1 MKIGLLGFGTVG
13 KGCYDILSAHGDFA
27 FPLVAS
33 LPPFPALPGSVVT
46 DKPLAVAQDQ
56 NVDLVIELMGG
67 LHPAYECVKAALRA
81 RKHVVTANKH
91 LIAQY
96 YEELV
101 SLAKENGVCLRYS
114 AAVGG
119 GIPWLPA
126 LSRARRLGKIEQVR
140 GIFNGTTNLILDEM
154 TRDGVTFAAALRHA
168 RDLGY
173 AEANPAADVEGWDAR
188 RKICISA
195 NIAFDAAIREEEV
208 PAFGI
213 TLAAPADVKA
223 AESMGCVIKLI
234 GRASRTPDGVAAW
247 VEPAFVPAASREGVV
262 RGGDNVITYVAEH
275 VGEESFFGPG
285 AGRYP
290 TGFAVAQDVLD
301 IAAARPGAYAEKIE
315 RLPVRADEVVKRCY
329 VRPVKPSGAWGDLA
343 EKPLGEGF
351 ITRPVSVPEIHERC
365 REKAFLAALPEE
377 E

>member
-1 MKIGLLGFGTVG
+1 MKISLLGFGTVG
-13 KGCYDILSAHGDFA
+13 KGCYDILSARAGFHFVS
-27 FPLVAS
+27 VAS
-33 LPPFPALPGSVVT
+33 LPPLPELPGTRVCSDPLSAAT
-46 DKPLAVAQDQ
+46 DPEA
-56 NVDLVIELMGG
+56 DLVIELMGG
-67 LHPAYECVKAALRA
+67 LHPAYECVKAALA
-81 RKHVVTANKH
+81 AGKHAVTANKH
-91 LIAQY
+91 LVAQF

-101 SLAKENGVCLRYS
+101 GLAKENGVSFRYS

-126 LSRARRLGKIEQVR
+126 LSRARRLGKVETVR

-154 TRDGVTFAAALRHA
+154 TRDGVSYADALRHA
-168 RDLGY
+168 KELGF

-213 TLAAPADVKA
+213 TLAAPADVQA
-223 AESMGCVIKLI
+223 AKSMDCVIKLI
-234 GRASRTPDGVAAW
+234 GRAARTPDGVAAW

-262 RGGDNVITYVAEH
+262 HGGDNVITYVAEH

-301 IAAARPGAYAEKIE
+301 IDSVRPGPYADRAE
-315 RLPVRADEVVKRCY
+315 RLPVRTDEVTGRYYC
-329 VRPVKPSGAWGDLA
+329 RPLQPSAAWDDLR
-343 EKPLGEGF
+343 EKDLGEGF
-351 ITRPVSVPEIHERC
+351 ITRPVSPATLHARC
-365 REKAFLAALPEE
+365 REKAFLAALPEA
-377 E
+377 

>member
-13 KGCYDILSAHGDFA
+13 KGCYDILTEREGFS
-27 FPLVAS
+27 FPAVAS
-33 LPPFPALPGSVVT
+33 LPPFPALPGSRVT
-46 DKPLAVAQDQ
+46 DDPLSVATDPASE
-56 NVDLVIELMGG
+56 LVIELMGG
-67 LHPAYECVKAALRA
+67 LHPAYECVRAALEA
-81 RKHVVTANKH
+81 GKHVVTANKH

-101 SLAKENGVCLRYS
+101 TLAREKGVCLRYS

-126 LSRARRLGKIEQVR
+126 LSRARRLSEVEKVW

-154 TRDGVTFAAALRHA
+154 TEAGKSYADALQHA
-168 RDLGY
+168 KELGF

-195 NIAFDAAIREEEV
+195 NIAFGAAVREEEV
-208 PAFGI
+208 PTFGI
-213 TLAAPADVKA
+213 TLAAPADVSA
-223 AESMGCVIKLI
+223 AKEMGCVIKLI
-234 GRASRTPDGVAAW
+234 GRAARTPDGVAAW
-247 VEPAFVPAASREGVV
+247 VEPAFVPAASKEGVV
-262 RGGDNVITYVAEH
+262 HGGDNVISYRAGH

-301 IAAARPGAYAEKIE
+301 IAAVRPGAYADTVAH
-315 RLPVRADEVVKRCY
+315 LPVRTEDVKQRYYC
-329 VRPVKPSGAWGDLA
+329 RPLRAGGGWDDLA

-351 ITRPVSVPEIHERC
+351 VTRPVSVTEMHRRC
-365 REKAFLAALPEE
+365 REQAFLAALPEA
-377 E
+377 

>member
-13 KGCYDILSAHGDFA
+13 KGCYDILSPHEGFH
-27 FPLVAS
+27 FTKVAS
-33 LPPFPALPGSVVT
+33 LPPLPELPGAVVT
-46 DKPLAVAQDQ
+46 SDPLSAATSPD
-56 NVDLVIELMGG
+56 VDLVVELMGG
-67 LHPAYECVKAALRA
+67 LHPAYECVKAALSA
-81 RKHVVTANKH
+81 GKHVVTANKH
-91 LIAQY
+91 LVAQF

-101 SLAKENGVCLRYS
+101 SLAREKGVCFRYS

-126 LSRARRLGKIEQVR
+126 LSRARRLGRVEKVW

-154 TRDGVTFAAALRHA
+154 TRDGVSYADALRHA
-168 RDLGY
+168 KELGF

-208 PAFGI
+208 PTFGI
-213 TLAAPADVKA
+213 TLAAPADVQA
-223 AESMGCVIKLI
+223 ARRMDCVIKLI
-234 GRASRTPDGVAAW
+234 GRAARTPDGVAAW

-262 RGGDNVITYVAEH
+262 HGGDNVITYVAEH

-290 TGFAVAQDVLD
+290 TGFAVAQDILD
-301 IAAARPGAYAEKIE
+301 IKAVLPGPYTDKVA
-315 RLPVRADEVVKRCY
+315 RLPVRTDEVKGRYYC
-329 VRPVKPSGAWGDLA
+329 RPLDPSGKWDDLR
-343 EKPLGEGF
+343 EKDLGEGF
-351 ITRPVSVPEIHERC
+351 ITRPVDPATLHTRC
-365 REKAFLAALPEE
+365 REKAFLAALPEA
-377 E
+377 